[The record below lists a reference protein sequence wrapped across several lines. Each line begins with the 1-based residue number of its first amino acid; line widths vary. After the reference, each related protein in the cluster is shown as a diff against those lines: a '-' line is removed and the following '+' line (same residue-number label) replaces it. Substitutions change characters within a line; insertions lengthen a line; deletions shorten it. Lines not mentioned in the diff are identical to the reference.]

1 MLPMLELALSTNR
14 TGFVALDFNDIA

>member
-14 TGFVALDFNDIA
+14 TGFVALDFHVIA

>member
-14 TGFVALDFNDIA
+14 TGFVALDFNVIA